1 MDNLKQKKSWVSMS
15 QQEKNEWTKV
25 LAVRRH
31 KEMQALRTRSLSE
44 VGARIERK
52 RRNSRLRLHNVKG
65 I

>member
-25 LAVRRH
+25 LAVRR
-31 KEMQALRTRSLSE
+31 QAQAKNEWTRSLSE